1 MTGALVAFRQIGKQ
15 YGPVTALAD
24 FELEVQPGEFMTFLG
39 PSGSGKT
46 TALNVLAGF
55 VDPSR
60 GDVTIDGRS
69 VVGLPPERRQ
79 LGMVFQSYTL
89 FPHMT
94 VFDNVAF
101 PLRLRRRPKADI
113 RRKVE
118 ESLAMVRLSG
128 LEGRMPKELSGGQ
141 RQRVAFARAVV
152 FEPPVLLMDEPLGAL
167 DLKLRQTMQLEIK
180 RYHAALGCTIIF
192 VTHDQG
198 EALAL
203 SDRVAVMGEGR
214 IAQVDTPEHIY
225 DRPASRYVAE
235 FIGKTNILTLDGAGD
250 GRTVVEMG
258 CQVPPGHFGDAGMLS
273 LRPEKLHRIADD
285 ADEPAFSARVGE
297 VLFLGDI
304 VQYEVASDSGHT
316 LIFQDHRGPETPIL
330 KRGDRVRLGFRLSD
344 ALPLAEEGQSRSL
357 EDNIGPYGGVNA

>member
-1 MTGALVAFRQIGKQ
+1 MAGASVSFRQVGKR
-15 YGPVTALAD
+15 YGVVTALAD
-24 FELEVQPGEFMTFLG
+24 FDLEVAPGEFMTFLG

-55 VDPSR
+55 VDPSE
-60 GDVTIDGRS
+60 GDVSIDGRS
-69 VVGLPPERRQ
+69 VVALPPERRQ

-89 FPHMT
+89 FPHMN

-101 PLRLRRRPKADI
+101 PLRLRRRPKEEV
-113 RRKVE
+113 RRRVE

-167 DLKLRQTMQLEIK
+167 DLKLRQAMQLEIK
-180 RYHAALGCTIIF
+180 RYHAQLGCTIIF

-214 IAQVDTPEHIY
+214 IAQVDTPERIY
-225 DRPASRYVAE
+225 DQPRSRYVAE
-235 FIGKTNILTLDGAGD
+235 FIGKTNILSLAESAVGRMTLVETGVSFDVGALGQEA
-250 GRTVVEMG
+250 RA
-258 CQVPPGHFGDAGMLS
+258 CKILS
-273 LRPEKLHRIADD
+273 LRPEKLHRLGAGD
-285 ADEPAFSARVGE
+285 AEGTAFEARVGE

-304 VQYEVASDSGHT
+304 VQYGVESGSGHS
-316 LIFQDHRGPETPIL
+316 LIFQEHRGPETPIL
-330 KRGDRVRLGFRLSD
+330 KRGDKVRLGFRLSD
-344 ALPLAEEGQSRSL
+344 ALPVSSEVHAPALL
-357 EDNIGPYGGVNA
+357 DT